1 MCTQAP
7 VLAFLLRGQSWQT
20 STAATGRAN
29 NHSRGIMP
37 LSSARIWPAASAALV
52 AFILILPV
60 TSHGDASRAYSF
72 ELSRVAHRIDTGMFF
87 GTQHWPKTNE
97 DKALFLPRL
106 HRYGIRLIRQ
116 ELYFEKLI
124 PESSCPDTK
133 TFWKH
138 IIDPAFVDSWNWSED
153 DWLAEAK
160 KEGFRTMAVFFRM
173 PQFVTANGTLPRKG
187 DEAAWKAWG
196 AVCAEAYKRLGENID
211 YLEIFNEA
219 QFFTKA
225 DNTGYQRTVEADPD
239 IFHYAQERLRPLT
252 RKPIGGP
259 TTWIDCW
266 AGSALETMP
275 FDSRSK
281 RDTLDY
287 FTIHVY
293 DAPAR
298 DFLDRIDH
306 TRAVLDGTAPN
317 LPKNYKAPWKGKPIW
332 VTEWNQYWE
341 VKKRQG
347 ADWYGFI
354 LTEFLA
360 RGIPNV
366 IYNYNEEF
374 DPKRANENTPWLL
387 LVQCGLNSAAQT
399 VMIHPRTD
407 RGGVQTTGNS
417 IVATLPDRSIVVI
430 ATNLTDDPLPA
441 TWRLDGVRGLNVK
454 RTRLRIWDARA
465 GSDDLTLIGKEG
477 TPALTVRPTGCDI
490 AYTLPA
496 HSISSLKIMR

>member
-1 MCTQAP
+1 MCTQTP
-7 VLAFLLRGQSWQT
+7 EIVVLLRGRSRQT
-20 STAATGRAN
+20 GTPAPGNT
-29 NHSRGIMP
+29 NHHPRGMMS
-37 LSSARIWPAASAALV
+37 LSSARRSPAAWAALV
-52 AFILILPV
+52 TFVLILPV
-60 TSHGDASRAYSF
+60 TARGDASRAYSF
-72 ELSRVAHRIDTGMFF
+72 GLSQVAHEIDTGMFF
-87 GTQHWPKTNE
+87 GTHHWPKTDQ
-97 DKALFLPRL
+97 DKMLFLPRL
-106 HRYGIRLIRQ
+106 RRYGLRLIRQ
-116 ELYFEKLI
+116 ELYLEKLI
-124 PESSCPDTK
+124 PESVCPDTK
-133 TFWKH
+133 TFWKR
-138 IIDPAFVDSWNWSED
+138 IEDPAFIDSWKWSED
-153 DWLAEAK
+153 NWLAEAK
-160 KEGFRTMAVFFRM
+160 QEGFRTVAVFFRM

-187 DEAAWKAWG
+187 DEDAWKAWG

-225 DNTGYQRTVEADPD
+225 DNTGYRRTVEADPD
-239 IFHYAQERLRPLT
+239 IFHYAQASLRPLT
-252 RKPIGGP
+252 RKSIAGP

-266 AGSALETMP
+266 AGSALETVP
-275 FDSRSK
+275 FDRRSK

-317 LPKNYKAPWKGKPIW
+317 LPMDYKAPWKGKPIW

-366 IYNYNEEF
+366 IFNYSEQF
-374 DPKRANENTPWLL
+374 DTKRASENTPWLL

-399 VMIHPRTD
+399 VRIHPRTD
-407 RGGVQTTGNS
+407 RGGVQTTGNL
-417 IVATLPDRSIVVI
+417 IVATLPDRSIVVV

-441 TWRLDGVRGLNVK
+441 TWRLDGVEGLNAK
-454 RTRLRIWDARA
+454 LTRLQIWDAIA
-465 GSDDLTLIGKEG
+465 GNEYLTLAGEER
-477 TPALTVRPTGCDI
+477 TPALTVHPDRCDI
-490 AYTLPA
+490 AYTLPP
-496 HSISSLKIMR
+496 HSVSALKIVR